1 MSGSGHAATA
11 TQAPF
16 GTTPDGVPVAAVTLA
31 GAHGISARI
40 ITYGAALQ
48 ALEVPDRTGHAD
60 DVVLGY
66 PDLAGY
72 LERPQFFGATIGRY
86 ANRIA
91 GAAFELDGVRYA
103 LAANNGANTLH
114 GGRKGFDKVVWTIA
128 DVSNEPEA
136 SVTLTYVS
144 PDGEE
149 GFPGTVNVRVVY
161 ALSDDDRL
169 TIRYEATTDRPTI
182 INLSN
187 HSYFNL
193 AGLDAGRSGLDQS
206 LMIDAD
212 AFLPVDAEQ
221 IPTGELRPVAGTPF
235 DFRQS
240 RRIGARIRDAGDSQ
254 LMTGR
259 GYDHNFVLNAGA
271 TETAKLAA
279 RLSDPVSGRVMEL
292 FTTEPGLQLYSG
304 NHFNGTVVGKG
315 NRTLRQSDG
324 IALEPQ
330 KFPDSPNRPEFPSAR
345 LDPGETYRHTSYFR
359 FSLRD
364 DE

>member
-1 MSGSGHAATA
+1 MSGSGNAATA
-11 TQAPF
+11 TLAPF
-16 GTTPDGVPVAAVTLA
+16 GTTPDGTQVVAVMLSNAN
-31 GAHGISARI
+31 GISARI
-40 ITYGAALQ
+40 IAYGATLQ
-48 ALEVPDRTGHAD
+48 ALEVPDRAGRTD
-60 DVVLGY
+60 DIVLGY

-72 LERPQFFGATIGRY
+72 VARPQYFGATIGRY

-103 LAANNGANTLH
+103 LASNNGANTLH
-114 GGRKGFDKVVWTIA
+114 GGRMGFDKVVWTIA
-128 DVSNEPEA
+128 DVSTEPQA

-144 PDGEE
+144 SDGEE
-149 GFPGTVNVRVVY
+149 GFPGTLNVQVVY
-161 ALSDDDRL
+161 ALSDDDEL
-169 TIRYEATTDRPTI
+169 TIRYEATTDRPTVV
-182 INLSN
+182 NLSN

-193 AGLDAGRSGLDQS
+193 TGLDAGRSGLDQS

-212 AFLPVDAEQ
+212 AFMPVDAGQ
-221 IPTGELRPVAGTPF
+221 IPTGELRRVAGTPF
-235 DFRQS
+235 DFTRS
-240 RRIGARIRDAGDSQ
+240 REIGSRIRDAGDPQ
-254 LMTGR
+254 LMIGR

-271 TETAKLAA
+271 TDAAQFAA
-279 RLSDPVSGRVMEL
+279 RLEDANSGRVMEL

-330 KFPDSPNRPEFPSAR
+330 KFPDSPNRSEFPSAR
-345 LDPGETYRHTSYFR
+345 LDPGETYRHTSYLR

-364 DE
+364 VE